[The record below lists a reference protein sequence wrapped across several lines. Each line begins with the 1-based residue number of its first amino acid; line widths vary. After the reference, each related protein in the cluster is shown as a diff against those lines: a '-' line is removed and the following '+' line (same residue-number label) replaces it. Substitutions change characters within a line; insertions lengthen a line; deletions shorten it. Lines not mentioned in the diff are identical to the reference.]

1 MSQPPKKHKKGG
13 KAASST
19 ASHEEEEL
27 IVPQRA
33 SAPTLSQVTRN
44 ESPEPP
50 TERRASGSSEN
61 SDAGSPRSM
70 VNSII
75 ELISTR
81 VQSQLA
87 AFLSNEVSALLAVTR
102 AEVTEE
108 FRLETQKMKLGFE
121 SELKALKEQLE
132 AQKKVQQKQEDW
144 QAVEPV
150 LMAEMQQQQNEYIV
164 LNVGGVEYAT
174 SRSTMMKYPNSMLG
188 AMFSGRYKAV
198 LDPSGRHFIDRD
210 GPPFRHVLN
219 YLRTDSI
226 STVDV
231 TNIAALNELYQ
242 EAVYYQIDPLVQLL
256 QVFLAKADASEHS
269 TLHEYRSRS
278 RLSDDTCLPSENFRG
293 INLHAT
299 AAPVAAPSHE
309 HHHHNHSHNHHNHH
323 NANARASA
331 QSNQRLLR
339 RVSTMASPHGR
350 RLDPLEPPVY
360 SREEIHALKLKH
372 EYPRSPPLN
381 LAGLDLRGLD
391 LSKLDVRGIDFSRCN
406 LEGAS
411 FERARIEGCIFSE
424 ANLTRTNFQQAVVGE
439 LQTTCPD
446 FTDAEMQGADFTRYV
461 GVLFRSRFEGVEDG
475 LIGLELRWLR

>member
-164 LNVGGVEYAT
+164 LNVGGVVCDP
-174 SRSTMMKYPNSMLG
+174 KY
-188 AMFSGRYKAV
+188 
-198 LDPSGRHFIDRD
+198 
-210 GPPFRHVLN
+210 
-219 YLRTDSI
+219 
-226 STVDV
+226 
-231 TNIAALNELYQ
+231 
-242 EAVYYQIDPLVQLL
+242 
-256 QVFLAKADASEHS
+256 
-269 TLHEYRSRS
+269 
-278 RLSDDTCLPSENFRG
+278 
-293 INLHAT
+293 
-299 AAPVAAPSHE
+299 
-309 HHHHNHSHNHHNHH
+309 
-323 NANARASA
+323 
-331 QSNQRLLR
+331 
-339 RVSTMASPHGR
+339 
-350 RLDPLEPPVY
+350 
-360 SREEIHALKLKH
+360 
-372 EYPRSPPLN
+372 
-381 LAGLDLRGLD
+381 
-391 LSKLDVRGIDFSRCN
+391 
-406 LEGAS
+406 
-411 FERARIEGCIFSE
+411 
-424 ANLTRTNFQQAVVGE
+424 
-439 LQTTCPD
+439 
-446 FTDAEMQGADFTRYV
+446 FTDDSRNLLF
-461 GVLFRSRFEGVEDG
+461 VL
-475 LIGLELRWLR
+475 